1 VELDGSNTKLK
12 LLIEAFFSNLRR
24 RNKAAL
30 TTKRWQP
37 ELRRFAAWVG
47 ERPLSEITAAQLD
60 GGFLPSWEADFRARN
75 GRDPQPNSL
84 RAVIQA
90 LKSFYLYLDK
100 FDQLIDANGHAFR
113 NPTLALDAPVI
124 RPAAELDWLRSD
136 EDEMLLASDMNDREA
151 ILVWLLRLTG
161 LRLNE
166 ALTLTNRD
174 VDLLAGEI
182 RVTSSKSNA
191 SYRSIPIVP
200 ELRPRIERW
209 QSVVQTKGLF
219 HLDGPFLVTR
229 NHTAMKPQ
237 YVASVL
243 ERVGKQAGLTRKLK
257 PHTLR
262 RTFGS
267 HLLNKGARLEV
278 VSKLLGHASTTIT
291 EQAYARLEDKTIR
304 DEMLKALGA

>member
-1 VELDGSNTKLK
+1 VRVEESLGELN
-12 LLIEAFFSNLRR
+12 LLVEAFFSNLRR
-24 RNKAAL
+24 RNKAVL
-30 TTKRWQP
+30 TLKRWRP
-37 ELRRFAAWVG
+37 ELARFVAWVG

-90 LKSFYLYLDK
+90 LKSFYHYLDK
-100 FDQLIDANGHAFR
+100 FDQLVDADGHAFR

-124 RPAAELDWLRSD
+124 RPAAELDWLRGE
-136 EDEMLLASDMNDREA
+136 EDQALLASAMNDREA

-219 HLDGPFLVTR
+219 HVDGPFLVTR

-243 ERVGKQAGLTRKLK
+243 QRVGNRVGLRRKLK

-278 VSKLLGHASTTIT
+278 VSRLLGHASTSIT
-291 EQAYARLEDKTIR
+291 EQAYARLEDRTIR
-304 DEMLKALGA
+304 DELLKALGA

>member
-1 VELDGSNTKLK
+1 VGQQDFSGELNT
-12 LLIEAFFSNLRR
+12 LIEAFFSNLRR

-30 TTKRWQP
+30 TMKRWRP
-37 ELRRFAAWVG
+37 ELHRFTLWVG
-47 ERPLSEITAAQLD
+47 ERALSEITAAHLD
-60 GGFLPSWEADFRARN
+60 GGFLVSWEADFRARN
-75 GRDPQPNSL
+75 GRDPKPNSM

-100 FDQLIDANGHAFR
+100 FDHLVDADGHAFR

-124 RPAAELDWLRSD
+124 RPAAELDWLRGD
-136 EDEMLLASDMNDREA
+136 EDEALLQCDMRDREA

-174 VDLLAGEI
+174 VDLVAGDI

-191 SYRSIPIVP
+191 GYRSIPIVP
-200 ELRPRIERW
+200 ELRPKIERW
-209 QSVVQTKGLF
+209 RAFLQSRGLF
-219 HLDGPFLVTR
+219 HANGPFLVTR
-229 NHTAMKPQ
+229 NNTAMKAQ
-237 YVASVL
+237 YVEAAL
-243 ERVGKQAGLTRKLK
+243 ERVGNKAGLRRKLK

-267 HLLNKGARLEV
+267 DLINKGVRLEV
-278 VSKLLGHASTTIT
+278 VSRLLGHASTSIT

-304 DEMLKALGA
+304 DELLRALGA

>member
-1 VELDGSNTKLK
+1 MGQEDCNGELNT
-12 LLIEAFFSNLRR
+12 LIEAFFSNLRR

-30 TTKRWQP
+30 TTKRWRP

-60 GGFLPSWEADFRARN
+60 GGFLVSWEADFRARN
-75 GRDPQPNSL
+75 GRDPKPNSM

-100 FDQLIDANGHAFR
+100 FDHLVDADGQLFR

-124 RPAAELDWLRSD
+124 RPAAELEWLRGA
-136 EDEMLLASDMNDREA
+136 EDEALLQCEMREREA
-151 ILVWLLRLTG
+151 ILVWLLRMTG

-174 VDLLAGEI
+174 VDLVAGDI
-182 RVTSSKSNA
+182 RVTSSKSDA
-191 SYRSIPIVP
+191 GYRSVPIVP
-200 ELRPRIERW
+200 ELRPKIELWRTFV
-209 QSVVQTKGLF
+209 QSKGLF
-219 HLDGPFLVTR
+219 HADGPFLVTR
-229 NHTAMKPQ
+229 NNTAMKAQ
-237 YVASVL
+237 YVEAAL
-243 ERVGKQAGLTRKLK
+243 QRVGVKAGLPRKLK

-267 HLLNKGARLEV
+267 HLLNNGARLEV
-278 VSKLLGHASTTIT
+278 VSRLLGHASTAIT
-291 EQAYARLEDKTIR
+291 EKAYARLEDKTIR
-304 DEMLKALGA
+304 AEMLRALGA